1 MDAND
6 FLRPSDLR
14 LRNDARAAV
23 DRLAD
28 GLLDLLA
35 KERAESEAREAMAS
49 EIAEEVIRE
58 VLDAL
63 PGKPQMGEGETLG
76 DVVRRAIVEA
86 TRG

>member
-1 MDAND
+1 MDPTD

-14 LRNDARAAV
+14 LRDEARAAV

-35 KERAESEAREAMAS
+35 KERAEARAREKMA
-49 EIAEEVIRE
+49 EHIRISLVQE

-63 PGKPQMGEGETLG
+63 PGKPSLRFGESLG